1 MQKNNRT
8 NYRRIFRATFGE
20 KVASSLQTF
29 CLRNKISQTYFAKL
43 VTDLKLVD
51 MQFNSCCASLSN
63 LLNGKYPS
71 DRFCISI
78 LNSLS
83 VLDGKIKQSPKFLKP
98 YQKAPFRISTG
109 RAMESFDSFLS
120 KDKNDKGLLSARR
133 VLRKT
138 SK

>member
-1 MQKNNRT
+1 MQKNNKT
-8 NYRRIFRATFGE
+8 NYRRIFRTTFGE
-20 KVASSLQTF
+20 KVASSLQAF
-29 CLRNKISQTYFAKL
+29 CLRNKINQTYFAKL

-51 MQFNSCCASLSN
+51 MQRNSCYVSLSN

-83 VLDGKIKQSPKFLKP
+83 ILDGKIKQNPKFLKS

-109 RAMESFDSFLS
+109 RNMETFDSFLS
-120 KDKNDKGLLSARR
+120 KNKDDKGLMSARR